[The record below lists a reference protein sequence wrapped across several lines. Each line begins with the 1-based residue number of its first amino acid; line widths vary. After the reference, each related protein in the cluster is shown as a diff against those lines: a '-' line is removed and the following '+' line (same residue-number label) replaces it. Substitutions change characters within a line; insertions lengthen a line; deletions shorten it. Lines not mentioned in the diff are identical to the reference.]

1 MQYENSKSI
10 WDRIVELFG
19 RMRAYKTDNA
29 PSRMNLKEM
38 FGDEPYS
45 RWGDKIK

>member
-19 RMRAYKTDNA
+19 RLRADKTEST
-29 PSRMNLKEM
+29 PSRMNMKEM
-38 FGDEPYS
+38 FGDEPYG
-45 RWGDKIK
+45 RWRENIK

>member
-19 RMRAYKTDNA
+19 RLRAERTDSS
-29 PSRMNLKEM
+29 PSRMNMKQM
-38 FGDEPYS
+38 FGDEPYG